1 MRARGREVENLGE
14 KLESAE
20 YHEMV
25 ERERLTGK
33 LICIVGM
40 LCSGE
45 DSILGR
51 YFFIDDLAN
60 WFKISEEA
68 LKRIIEGCNQF
79 DDDLICL
86 NAAIEFAR
94 IKNVDSYDAFRYFF
108 ITYGKTYLRLLLLLN
123 MNKLEIWLKEIE
135 ASYIQNIFLKDRGG
149 YISFQSLKEAME
161 YYVDFYLERINDLYE
176 EGFALAVIAE
186 MAGNVLDEDEIGRL
200 MIRKG
205 YQICR

>member
-1 MRARGREVENLGE
+1 MCARGREVENLGE

-94 IKNVDSYDAFRYFF
+94 IKSVDSYDAFRYFF
-108 ITYGKTYLRLLLLLN
+108 ITYCCEKCQTC
-123 MNKLEIWLKEIE
+123 K
-135 ASYIQNIFLKDRGG
+135 
-149 YISFQSLKEAME
+149 
-161 YYVDFYLERINDLYE
+161 VERIS
-176 EGFALAVIAE
+176 
-186 MAGNVLDEDEIGRL
+186 
-200 MIRKG
+200 
-205 YQICR
+205 

>member
-1 MRARGREVENLGE
+1 MKNLGE
-14 KLESAE
+14 KLERAE
-20 YHEMV
+20 YHE
-25 ERERLTGK
+25 
-33 LICIVGM
+33 I
-40 LCSGE
+40 
-45 DSILGR
+45 
-51 YFFIDDLAN
+51 
-60 WFKISEEA
+60 

-86 NAAIEFAR
+86 YAAIEFAR
-94 IKNVDSYDAFRYFF
+94 IKNVDSYDTFRYFF

-123 MNKLEIWLKEIE
+123 MNKLETWLKEIA

-161 YYVDFYLERINDLYE
+161 YYVDFYLERINYLYE

-205 YQICR
+205 YQIAKMPLI